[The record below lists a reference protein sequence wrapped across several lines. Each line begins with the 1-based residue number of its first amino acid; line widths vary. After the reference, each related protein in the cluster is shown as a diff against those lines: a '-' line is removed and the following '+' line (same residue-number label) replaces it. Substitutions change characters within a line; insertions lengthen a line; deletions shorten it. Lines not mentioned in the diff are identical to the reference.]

1 MDNEKKLLKRSIYE
15 ILLRKSEYE
24 VQFKWL
30 DKNTF
35 GEIDYFQEKIFINIY
50 LFLVEVYIHEML
62 HERFA
67 DLSEKQIKIKTDKAI
82 AQMTKSQI
90 MRLAKQLLRRLNI
103 NKTAF

>member
-1 MDNEKKLLKRSIYE
+1 MKKKLLKRSIYE

-35 GEIDYFQEKIFINIY
+35 GEIDYFQEKIFINLH
-50 LFLVEVYIHEML
+50 LFLAEVYIHEML
-62 HERFA
+62 HERFVE
-67 DLSEKQIKIKTDKAI
+67 LNEKQIKIKTDKAI
-82 AQMTKSQI
+82 NRMTNAQI
-90 MRLAKQLLRRLNI
+90 VRLAKQLLRRLNI